1 MGFVSILLEGR
12 CLRVVTLVTGET
24 LLRADETPPAD
35 DAVFERIDLAHGR
48 VALRVA
54 DGRYLARHLA
64 HPDEVTRAPVAHGA
78 LHLVEELSPCAA
90 FEELPSSD
98 GTVSLRGC
106 DSRFLGVHDS
116 GAVVGD
122 RISDGSWERFRY
134 VEVAAPLPTVP
145 PQGGATARPASLAA
159 L

>member
-12 CLRVVTLVTGET
+12 CLRVVTPASGET
-24 LLRADETPPAD
+24 LLRADEGPPDD
-35 DAVFERIDLAHGR
+35 DAVLERIDLAHGR

-64 HPDEVTRAPVAHGA
+64 HPDDVTWAPVADGA
-78 LHLVEELSPCAA
+78 LHLVEELTPCAA
-90 FEELPSSD
+90 FEELPSCD

-106 DSRFLGVHDS
+106 DLRFLGVHDS
-116 GAVVGD
+116 GAVVAD

-134 VEVAAPLPTVP
+134 VEVEAPLPAVP
-145 PQGGATARPASLAA
+145 PQGVGTGCPATLAVV
-159 L
+159 